1 MDPIAAFGLLVNVA
15 TLIDLSVKAIGIY
28 RDGVGPNHTR
38 LVESAD
44 EMEGLCQ
51 QLQSTKIMSQSTA
64 SGSIEADLQ
73 DCAKRCIEKA
83 TALRKRLDLPTKLAS
98 KRQRALESVKVQ
110 FSRKI
115 PQLEQDLQD
124 LRVELDTKLL
134 VSIRY
139 VACDVRNSWSL
150 TRSDG
155 CRETINVNELK
166 QTDHF
171 KSLDLSIQNAL
182 VRFCDS
188 QSTALDLVL
197 DRGTRKILDRINEVQ
212 KMYIENGARK
222 DLKGRKSKILESL
235 IHGNPFTRENHIL
248 SKHDG
253 TFEWIFDEGSETGT
267 TFLSWLRFPADGGI
281 FWIQGKPGSGKSTLM
296 KFLCTSTDRIEQC
309 LYQFATAKAPV
320 FFSFYFWL
328 ADGAKLQNT
337 ERGFLCSL
345 LCQFLETNWTLD
357 LSYLSDVRLRQKK
370 TQGNWDMVELRSL
383 VLLAADTLLTDHT
396 VYAFVDG
403 LDECQAEDLVKV
415 LNMIKQLS
423 NRGVKIC
430 VSSRPEPRI
439 INRLEPD
446 AADIIRV
453 DLYTRNDIANFVN
466 AEFDGVNLSVEALS
480 QEDLNDLAD
489 RIIENAD
496 GVFLWATLV
505 AKDVCKG
512 IENGDDVDQLYH
524 RIIQTPG
531 DLHALY
537 KNMLSRLGPDENLYL
552 AEATC
557 YFSLVSQ
564 YESKY
569 LQGDMPL
576 VYCLSAYQKFRDGR
590 PGNKEPK
597 LDLLLLRVE
606 SRICVVCA
614 GMLVCRQNF
623 DSLASHPTLRGTV
636 RFIHRT
642 ARDFFLGSDNQVMRS
657 GSLSLYEYF
666 HTVASGVSM
675 ACGTHGMPP
684 RVANAHCVPLSEIS
698 PVQDWNRRIRSN
710 CSYISMRPCRRYLRQ
725 NTGYTGSCW
734 TAVLR

>member
-1 MDPIAAFGLLVNVA
+1 MDPVAAFGLLVNVA

-28 RDGVGPNHTR
+28 RDGVGPKHTR

-197 DRGTRKILDRINEVQ
+197 DRGTRKILDRINEFQ

-267 TFLSWLRFPADGGI
+267 TFLSCFGFRPMAAFSGFRGSPA
-281 FWIQGKPGSGKSTLM
+281 QGK
-296 KFLCTSTDRIEQC
+296 
-309 LYQFATAKAPV
+309 V
-320 FFSFYFWL
+320 
-328 ADGAKLQNT
+328 
-337 ERGFLCSL
+337 
-345 LCQFLETNWTLD
+345 
-357 LSYLSDVRLRQKK
+357 
-370 TQGNWDMVELRSL
+370 
-383 VLLAADTLLTDHT
+383 H
-396 VYAFVDG
+396 
-403 LDECQAEDLVKV
+403 
-415 LNMIKQLS
+415 
-423 NRGVKIC
+423 
-430 VSSRPEPRI
+430 
-439 INRLEPD
+439 
-446 AADIIRV
+446 
-453 DLYTRNDIANFVN
+453 
-466 AEFDGVNLSVEALS
+466 
-480 QEDLNDLAD
+480 
-489 RIIENAD
+489 
-496 GVFLWATLV
+496 
-505 AKDVCKG
+505 
-512 IENGDDVDQLYH
+512 
-524 RIIQTPG
+524 
-531 DLHALY
+531 
-537 KNMLSRLGPDENLYL
+537 
-552 AEATC
+552 
-557 YFSLVSQ
+557 
-564 YESKY
+564 
-569 LQGDMPL
+569 
-576 VYCLSAYQKFRDGR
+576 
-590 PGNKEPK
+590 
-597 LDLLLLRVE
+597 
-606 SRICVVCA
+606 
-614 GMLVCRQNF
+614 
-623 DSLASHPTLRGTV
+623 
-636 RFIHRT
+636 
-642 ARDFFLGSDNQVMRS
+642 
-657 GSLSLYEYF
+657 
-666 HTVASGVSM
+666 
-675 ACGTHGMPP
+675 
-684 RVANAHCVPLSEIS
+684 
-698 PVQDWNRRIRSN
+698 
-710 CSYISMRPCRRYLRQ
+710 
-725 NTGYTGSCW
+725 
-734 TAVLR
+734 